1 MAFYSGS
8 SNTLLGSENGLTCPQ
23 FASAP
28 TSPINGQVYY
38 NTVKNAMYMYS
49 GSLGQ
54 WQQVAIGD
62 TGFKYRQ
69 IINTSYVM
77 GGYQSGTPWKNVNRM
92 VHATDVMTNLGDLN
106 SYTASYIQG
115 APSKTVGWTFCA
127 ANAHSVASA
136 NVIGFYLATET
147 NRAANVANNMSTAR
161 QDAGVAFKE
170 LQYVHVLSNTT
181 SDKFNFTTE
190 TSALSGLS
198 IIANGTGGGVQA
210 IVDENSAMI
219 YGDNTGQGLQ
229 FATDTTSVDRVFS
242 NTPAAGANNQQKA
255 INSKLGKGYAGNEGT
270 YNGGNNFRVMD
281 FQTGIQSKT
290 VPKVEGN
297 TGEENYDMGQ
307 DQQYMLGNYNGAQT
321 NNGHKWFYATDAGY
335 TLGAGSVRTGVPG
348 GSSAATCWK
357 S

>member
-1 MAFYSGS
+1 MAFYSGP
-8 SNTLLGSENGLTCPQ
+8 SNTLIGSENGIAHPQ
-23 FASAP
+23 LATAP
-28 TSPINGQVYY
+28 ANPISGQVYY
-38 NTVKNAMYMYS
+38 NTTKNAMYMWNADTS
-49 GSLGQ
+49 A
-54 WQQVAIGD
+54 WQQVAIGN
-62 TGFKYRQ
+62 TSFKYRQ
-69 IINTSYVM
+69 IITTGYVM
-77 GGYQSGTPWKNVNRM
+77 GGYQNGSPWKNVNRM
-92 VHATDVMTNLGDLN
+92 AHATDVCTNLGDLN

-127 ANAHSVASA
+127 ANAHSTASA

-147 NRAANVANNMSTAR
+147 NRAANTANNMSTAR

-181 SDKFNFTTE
+181 TDKFNFTTE

-198 IIANGTGGGVQA
+198 ILANGTGNGVQA
-210 IVDENSAMI
+210 ICDENHAMM
-219 YGDNTGQGLQ
+219 YGDNTGQILQ
-229 FATDTTSVDRVFS
+229 FATDTTSVDSVR
-242 NTPAAGANNQQKA
+242 AGPSAGNNNQQKA
-255 INSKLGKGYAGNEGT
+255 INSKYGKGYAGNEGT
-270 YNGGNNFRVMD
+270 YNGGYNFRVMS
-281 FQTGIQSKT
+281 FSTNTQART

-307 DQQYMLGNYNGAQT
+307 DQQYMIGNYNGAQN

-348 GSSAATCWK
+348 GSSGATCWK